1 MPNEL
6 VLQGARPSYLPAPA
20 ASAAEN
26 PFLSG
31 LAGDGSALASLS
43 FRGKEFSIRRGD
55 EELSLPTPLPVLL
68 LGSRSN
74 VSKRYYDQSYTPG
87 QTTVPRCWADDGKNP
102 QGKEGQPP
110 IAPACAQCPMNVFGT
125 SKRQDG
131 TAGAGK
137 ACRDYRRVVVYPLV
151 EIEGASLHEAL
162 ILDIPP
168 TSFKAKK
175 GEPTAYRELVQ
186 TLAQNAAFIQA
197 GERTLSAAVTEL
209 SFMRGTESPRLVW
222 TVTGWATPEQLAS
235 AIELAQSDDV
245 AEVLNVAAPAAP
257 LAALSGPAPQPAPVA
272 EAPKVEPA
280 PQVAEAPK
288 AEPAPQVA
296 EAPVAE
302 APASQDP
309 AELMKQLQALLG
321 GKA

>member
-1 MPNEL
+1 MSNDL

-31 LAGDGSALASLS
+31 LAGGGSALASLS

-55 EELSLPTPLPVLL
+55 EELALPTPLPVLL
-68 LGSRSN
+68 LGSRVN
-74 VSKRYYDQSYTPG
+74 VSKRYYDKSYTPG
-87 QTTVPRCWADDGKNP
+87 ETSVPRCWADDGKNP
-102 QGKEGQPP
+102 QADGQPP
-110 IAPACAQCPMNVFGT
+110 VAPTCAQCPMNVFGT

-151 EIEGASLHEAL
+151 EIEGAGLHEAL

-175 GEPTAYRELVQ
+175 GEPTAYREMVQ

-222 TVTGWATPEQLAS
+222 AVTGWATPEQLTG

-245 AEVLNVAAPAAP
+245 AEVLNVAAPVAP
-257 LAALSGPAPQPAPVA
+257 VAALSGPAPQPAPVA
-272 EAPKVEPA
+272 ETPKVNPA
-280 PQVAEAPK
+280 PQLVETPK
-288 AEPAPQVA
+288 AEPAPQVV
-296 EAPVAE
+296 APVAE

-309 AELMKQLQALLG
+309 AALMAQLQTLLG
-321 GKA
+321 KKA